1 MKGGKG
7 ATFEM
12 TGLDKFQ
19 KKLMS
24 MEKNL
29 QHKVVR
35 TALREEMKEFQ
46 SDAKAYAPKDDG
58 QIKKNIKV
66 RASKRSRKSIGINV
80 SLHKD
85 TFKDNYYGA
94 FQEFGTSKIKPKGF
108 LRQSFDSNV
117 ESSMQSMEATL
128 IKAMLKAIGG
138 K

>member
-7 ATFEM
+7 AEFEM
-12 TGLDKFQ
+12 TGLDAFQ
-19 KKLMS
+19 KKLMG

-29 QHKVVR
+29 QRKVVR
-35 TALREEMKEFQ
+35 DAMREEMKDFQ
-46 SDAKAYAPKDDG
+46 KDAKTLAPKDEG

-85 TFKDNYYGA
+85 KFKDNFYGA
-94 FQEFGTSKIKPKGF
+94 FQEFGTSKIKPQGF
-108 LRQSFDSNV
+108 LRKSFDQNV
-117 ESSMQSMEATL
+117 ESSTKTMELTL
-128 IKAMLKAIGG
+128 LKAMLKALEG